1 MKIPLSYIVR
11 NLWTRKLTTT
21 LTAGGMALVVF
32 VFATVLMLEEG
43 LRETLVQ
50 TGSWDNAVVIRRSSG
65 TEVQSVIDRNQAAVI
80 ASAPEVAYGADG
92 EPMASKEVVV
102 LINLEKRGSA
112 KPSNVVI
119 RGVGAKGLALRPQL
133 KLTEGR
139 MFRPGSSEI
148 VAGRAIAQRFSG
160 AGLNETLRFGGRE
173 WTVVGLFDA
182 GGSGFDSE
190 IWGDADQMM
199 QAFRRNAYSVTVV
212 KLVAADRFPAFRARL
227 EADPRL
233 TVEAKRE
240 TVFYAEQSELLAN
253 FIRILGPDAVGDF
266 FVRRHHRR
274 HDHDVR
280 RGVEP
285 DRRDRHAAR
294 AGLSTA
300 QHPGGVPA
308 RIAVPVPARR
318 GDRALPRFVHATRE
332 RVDHELAVLRGDRLP
347 LFAHAAHRPPVACV
361 RSLHGIA
368 RRRAAGLAGGTAQ
381 DRGRA
386 AGGVG
391 CSGSGCP
398 RIFRATSSLDFSDS
412 RLHPQLASV
421 VCNALT
427 QFVPGAR
434 YQRSRKG

>member
-43 LRETLVQ
+43 LRNTLVQ
-50 TGSWDNAVVIRRSSG
+50 TGAWDNAVVIRRSSG

-119 RGVGAKGLALRPQL
+119 RGVGAKGLALRPQV

-190 IWGDADQMM
+190 IWGDAEQMM

-227 EADPRL
+227 DADPRL

-240 TVFYAEQSELLAN
+240 TVFYAEQSEVLAN
-253 FIRILGPDAVGDF
+253 FIRILGLTLSVIFSFGAIIGAMITMYAAVSNRTAEIGTLRALGF
-266 FVRRHHRR
+266 PRRSVLAAFLLESLFLSLLGGAIGLCLASLMQLVTVSTMNWQSFAEIAFRFSLTPR
-274 HDHDVR
+274 IVMQSLAFAAFMGLLG
-280 RGVEP
+280 GVLP
-285 DRRDRHAAR
+285 AAR
-294 AGLSTA
+294 A
-300 QHPGGVPA
+300 A
-308 RIAVPVPARR
+308 RLKIV
-318 GDRALPRFVHATRE
+318 DAL
-332 RVDHELAVLRGDRLP
+332 
-347 LFAHAAHRPPVACV
+347 
-361 RSLHGIA
+361 
-368 RRRAAGLAGGTAQ
+368 RAA
-381 DRGRA
+381 
-386 AGGVG
+386 
-391 CSGSGCP
+391 
-398 RIFRATSSLDFSDS
+398 
-412 RLHPQLASV
+412 
-421 VCNALT
+421 
-427 QFVPGAR
+427 
-434 YQRSRKG
+434 